1 MANSPEEIKK
11 ATRSYLIVFGILC
24 VGTVLTVAVATW
36 YPLERLIGGHGFDT
50 WDMAVGLLIA
60 TTKASLVGLVF
71 MHLNH
76 EKFMVYW
83 IFALGLL
90 MAAFLGALLALA
102 DGDPVKDGFFYSG
115 PPEVSEN
122 L

>member
-1 MANSPEEIKK
+1 MANSPEEIRK
-11 ATRSYLIVFGILC
+11 ATRSYLMVFGILC
-24 VGTVLTVAVATW
+24 FGTVLTVAVATW
-36 YPLERLIGGHGFDT
+36 YPLERLIGTHGFDT
-50 WDMAVGLLIA
+50 WDMAVGLMIA
-60 TTKASLVGLVF
+60 TTKATLVGLIF

-90 MAAFLGALLALA
+90 MAGFLGFLLALA
-102 DGDPVKDGFFYSG
+102 YGDPVKDGFFYSG
-115 PPEVSEN
+115 PQEISEN